1 MIRYTEKEG
10 EQLWK
15 RRIHWL
21 LGVAFYEMG
30 NLGKEEASRRSGE
43 VLVGSQKFLLG
54 MLEMP
59 IRYSSEDT
67 ELAVG

>member
-1 MIRYTEKEG
+1 MRWGTWG
-10 EQLWK
+10 K
-15 RRIHWL
+15 RRIAE
-21 LGVAFYEMG
+21 G
-30 NLGKEEASRRSGE
+30 SGE

-67 ELAVG
+67 QLAVG

>member
-1 MIRYTEKEG
+1 MRWGTWG
-10 EQLWK
+10 K
-15 RRIHWL
+15 RRIAE
-21 LGVAFYEMG
+21 G
-30 NLGKEEASRRSGE
+30 SGE

-67 ELAVG
+67 WISRPLDSKPGAQGEVWESGFHMSVWES